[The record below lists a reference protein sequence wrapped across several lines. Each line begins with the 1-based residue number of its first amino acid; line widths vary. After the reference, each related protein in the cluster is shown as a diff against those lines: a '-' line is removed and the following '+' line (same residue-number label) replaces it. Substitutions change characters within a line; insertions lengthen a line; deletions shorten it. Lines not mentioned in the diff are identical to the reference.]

1 MKANQRTLFES
12 WGSNASHSDQR
23 KITKKPAEDKRP
35 TDRSDQRDSC
45 RGLWGETFQ
54 QRPQDNN
61 DEDEDDDDLML
72 VAVYEAERSLQ
83 ASDVT
88 SCPEEHPQGFD
99 PSAGQIWIYP
109 TNYPIREYQLQISE
123 AALLQNTL
131 VCLPTGLG
139 KTFIASVLMY
149 NFYRWF
155 PAGKIVFM
163 APTKPLVSQQIEACF
178 KVMGIPQQHMAE
190 LTGTTAAHQ
199 RRDLWRSKRVFF
211 LTPQVMVNDLSRNT
225 CPAARVKCVV
235 IDEAHKA
242 TGNHAYCQVIR
253 ELWNQ
258 TQQFRVLALS
268 ATPGGDVKAVQQVI
282 SNLLISHIEL
292 RSEDSPD
299 VQAHVH
305 QRSVEKIVV
314 PLGESLTQYQTR
326 YLQLLER
333 FASRLTQMRLLS
345 HRDLSSLTK
354 YQIILSREQFRRNPP
369 PHVLAGQHG
378 VLEGDFALCISL
390 YHGYELLQ
398 QMGLRSLYLFIQ
410 NIISGPK
417 ESSRMRNE
425 LQRNPVFVDLY
436 RDMEATFTPS
446 SRDPKEPYLYSHPK
460 LQKLDEVVLQ
470 HFKTWPDCSGS
481 DASEKVN
488 TRVMIFSSFRESVQ
502 EIAEMLNRHQPLVRV
517 MTFMGQASAG
527 KGVRGF
533 TQKEQLEVVRRFRD
547 GGFNTLVSTCVGEEG
562 LDIGE
567 VDLIVCFDAQKS
579 PIRLVQRMGRTGR
592 RRQGRIVIILAE
604 GREERTYNQ
613 SQSSRRSINK
623 SIVGNKHSF
632 HMFPKSPRMLP
643 AGVTPKLHK
652 MHISCAQFQHADE
665 RGRSSTKG
673 RRSSLDPQIGGRDE
687 KRVKDDGCLTAAE
700 EVIWTSTMRLGEDEP
715 QPVFN
720 QTTLLTFSD
729 SQSAQESRVSGRVRE
744 LSLWEW
750 RHWQNAPLPT
760 HRVEHSQRCLHFT
773 SIMEFID
780 QMRQNEQ
787 VDCGDGSEVQMNL
800 QDDDDDRTSKLN
812 TDKITS
818 QMRPK
823 SGHNIRASFSKP
835 SVRQTHKHDQ
845 SEKSPASEQSKAFN
859 DSQDHHINKSCVMDS
874 EETDGND
881 PSKIQREDLCGPDI
895 ESNPD
900 LQPADESSDLDQMFY
915 PSKCNFRPNVPSET
929 FHTVL
934 ANVKNLLSRS
944 PPQDFDFNFPEITT
958 GDSDPFTVKF
968 CLTADDSLELTPQKS
983 PQLAGNALSPSWDEM
998 FDDVQDETDLPLEQ
1012 QHNPM
1017 DLNESVDLFGDDE
1030 AFLQVS
1036 IPDVQTPDKTSVA
1049 PETTENTNCVK
1060 RNVTDV
1066 LSPIG
1071 KRPEQ
1076 NSEVFNCSQDFFSV
1090 NFDLGLSFDSEE
1102 EEPTETVPAEENVS
1116 AMSPL
1121 KEPKASVF
1129 SPWTHPAAAV
1139 STPSSEVRKPFV
1151 IRSPLVTAARPSAS
1165 TPDHVFLS
1173 AVRRRASP
1181 VASLRKSLVHK
1192 ETFHQR
1198 SSDAVLSSD
1207 SEDEVFVKKP
1217 AHKVHLLSSPEDS
1230 KIFSDVDSPLQV
1242 RRKRSAALNM
1252 SEDTDVDEESG
1263 DDFHQGVTHRS
1274 KVPRPCSAGNHLLKS
1289 AKVHHPQ
1296 VRQFLHEEAEL
1307 SENEDVSSD
1316 EDDGDEQNRSLDGFV
1331 VNTTQCSQGLN
1342 ESEMQ
1347 AIYLKSVRSP
1357 AVQNHLRMTYKP
1369 KHNVDIFSQVPEQDE
1384 TYAEDSFVLHGSDV
1398 EEASDEEPVE
1408 MILEDS
1414 YIDGRKQ
1421 YATRRRAQIKHIR
1434 AANETRK
1441 VRSETDRRNKRSRII
1456 RVQDS
1461 SEEEE
1466 EEEVTKFKVPQ
1477 CVSER
1482 SVRQTDRQ
1490 QEQRDRTFSHVM
1502 DDKNEAQVDGT
1513 ALTRSTRDADA
1524 PLSVLVD
1531 SRCISGGSEVVS
1543 SLRLRHGLNVHVC
1556 SLLTSDFIVSD
1567 RMAVEWLRESDI
1579 ASVQNRRRLQD
1590 RIQRLQALHERVCLI
1605 IERDRTKP
1613 GETLRAF
1620 QRTRFYDGT
1629 LAALVRAGV
1638 RLTVSKGPDE
1648 TASILNELAQV
1659 EKRKGQAIAVP
1670 LEVRGH
1676 RRQAL
1681 QFFLTLPYVSYI
1693 AGLNMCHNFTSV
1705 RHVIDSSVEDLQ
1717 KFAHVTRSQA
1727 QEIHRCLRYNHDRQ
1741 QLTN

>member
-12 WGSNASHSDQR
+12 WGSNASHTDQR

-45 RGLWGETFQ
+45 RGLGGETFQ
-54 QRPQDNN
+54 Q
-61 DEDEDDDDLML
+61 EDEDDDDLML
-72 VAVYEAERSLQ
+72 VAVFEAEKSLQ

-88 SCPEEHPQGFD
+88 SCPEEHTKGFD

-470 HFKTWPDCSGS
+470 HFKTWPESSGS

-623 SIVGNKHSF
+623 SIMGKKHSF
-632 HMFPKSPRMLP
+632 HMFPQSPRMLP

-652 MHISCAQFQHADE
+652 MHISCAQFQHTDE
-665 RGRSSTKG
+665 RGRSSAKG

-700 EVIWTSTMRLGEDEP
+700 EVIWTSTMKLGEDEP
-715 QPVFN
+715 QPVFK
-720 QTTLLTFSD
+720 QSTLLTFSD

-780 QMRQNEQ
+780 QMRHDEQ
-787 VDCGDGSEVQMNL
+787 GDCDDGSEVQMNL
-800 QDDDDDRTSKLN
+800 QEDDDRTSKLN

-823 SGHNIRASFSKP
+823 SAHNIRASSSKP
-835 SVRQTHKHDQ
+835 SVRQRTHRHDQ

-859 DSQDHHINKSCVMDS
+859 ESQDHQINKSCVMDS

-881 PSKIQREDLCGPDI
+881 PSKIQREDLC

-915 PSKCNFRPNVPSET
+915 PSKSNFRPNVPAKT

-968 CLTADDSLELTPQKS
+968 CLTADDSLELTPQNS
-983 PQLAGNALSPSWDEM
+983 PQLAGNALSPGWDEM

-1012 QHNPM
+1012 HHNPM
-1017 DLNESVDLFGDDE
+1017 DLNESVDLFGDDD

-1036 IPDVQTPDKTSVA
+1036 IPDVQTPDKIAVA
-1049 PETTENTNCVK
+1049 PETTENPNCVK
-1060 RNVTDV
+1060 QNLTDV

-1102 EEPTETVPAEENVS
+1102 EEPTETVPAEENISVTS
-1116 AMSPL
+1116 AL

-1129 SPWTHPAAAV
+1129 SPAAGV
-1139 STPSSEVRKPFV
+1139 STPLSEVRKPFI
-1151 IRSPLVTAARPSAS
+1151 IRSPLLITAARPSAS

-1181 VASLRKSLVHK
+1181 VTSLQKK
-1192 ETFHQR
+1192 
-1198 SSDAVLSSD
+1198 DAVLSSD

-1217 AHKVHLLSSPEDS
+1217 AHKLHLLSSPEDS

-1242 RRKRSAALNM
+1242 CRKRSAALNM

-1274 KVPRPCSAGNHLLKS
+1274 KVPRPSSSGNHLLKS

-1434 AANETRK
+1434 AANDTRK
-1441 VRSETDRRNKRSRII
+1441 VQSETDGRKKRSRII

-1466 EEEVTKFKVPQ
+1466 EEEQVKEFKVPQ

-1490 QEQRDRTFSHVM
+1490 QEQRDKTFSHVI
-1502 DDKNEAQVDGT
+1502 DDKNKAQVDDT
-1513 ALTRSTRDADA
+1513 ALTRSAQDADA

-1543 SLRLRHGLNVHVC
+1543 SLRLRHGLKVHVC
-1556 SLLTSDFIVSD
+1556 SLLTSDFIVSN

-1590 RIQRLQALHERVCLI
+1590 RIQKLQALHERVCLI

-1620 QRTRFYDGT
+1620 QHTRFYDGT

-1648 TASILNELAQV
+1648 TASILSELAQV

-1676 RRQAL
+1676 RQQAL

-1717 KFAHVTRSQA
+1717 KFARVTRSQA

-1741 QLTN
+1741 QLTS